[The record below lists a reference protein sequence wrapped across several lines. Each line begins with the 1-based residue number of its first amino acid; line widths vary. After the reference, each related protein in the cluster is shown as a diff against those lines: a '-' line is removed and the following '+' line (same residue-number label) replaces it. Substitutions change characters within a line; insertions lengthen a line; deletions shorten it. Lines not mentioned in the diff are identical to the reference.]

1 MAFRVLLKHVYK
13 KTINVKTTGNVNRI
27 HLIHYI
33 TMLQN
38 SLKAA
43 EKDSYLYHVRQMALI
58 HSTVDIAIHL
68 YDLEVLNI

>member
-1 MAFRVLLKHVYK
+1 MSTESILV
-13 KTINVKTTGNVNRI
+13 
-27 HLIHYI
+27 HYI

-58 HSTVDIAIHL
+58 HSTVDITIYL
-68 YDLEVLNI
+68 YDLDVLNI